1 MALIIF
7 ITWSI
12 SIAMATPTIIS
23 SEAMKLDFVDAKVC
37 TLNWGEKADKWFNI
51 MLMVLTYF
59 IPLVTM
65 VFINIRNTHNLWC
78 QGPVGVLTQQM
89 ERSVKKKKKA
99 AMMLWMLLIYFG
111 ICSLPYHS
119 YFIVAIYYP
128 EMKAYP
134 GIQHIFLSFYWFAM
148 SHAIVNPIVYFIM
161 NKK

>member
-1 MALIIF
+1 MQ
-7 ITWSI
+7 
-12 SIAMATPTIIS
+12 
-23 SEAMKLDFVDAKVC
+23 LDFINAKVC
-37 TLNWGEKADKWFNI
+37 TLNWSEEADKWFNI
-51 MLMVLTYF
+51 ALMVLTYF

-78 QGPVGVLTQQM
+78 KGPVGILTQQM

-111 ICSLPYHS
+111 ICWLPYHS

-134 GIQHIFLSFYWFAM
+134 GIQHIFLYFYWFAM